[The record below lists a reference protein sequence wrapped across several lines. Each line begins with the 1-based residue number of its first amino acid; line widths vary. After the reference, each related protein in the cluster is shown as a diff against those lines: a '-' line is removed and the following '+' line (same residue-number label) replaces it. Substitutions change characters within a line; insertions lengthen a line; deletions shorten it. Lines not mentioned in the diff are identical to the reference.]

1 MTFRDAD
8 GPLEKL
14 WGRGGGGRGGKV
26 QKNIRAR
33 QNLTFGLQQSSAK
46 IVLSTLKE
54 EEHDIIFPRFLF
66 LKGYILAQGP

>member
-1 MTFRDAD
+1 MTFRDGD

-14 WGRGGGGRGGKV
+14 WGRGGGKV

-46 IVLSTLKE
+46 IVFSTLKK
-54 EEHDIIFPRFLF
+54 EEHDVIFPSFLF